1 MSTQVAAAWETT
13 ELVVMPYKDV
23 KDLYILGDVSELIAS
38 LDESLVT
45 VNTVLGSRYVGG
57 IRDFVETWRK
67 NLILFQDTLDE
78 WLACQRAWMYL
89 ETIFA
94 SADIIRQLPAAA
106 KKFQAVDKSWKAT
119 MKATADDPMALKSCT
134 VSGRKDMFLQHNT
147 TLDKIQKSLD
157 EYIETKCSAFPRFY
171 FLSAD
176 ELLEILSQSKN
187 PQAVQPHMRK
197 CFDNLVRLDFGDDPA
212 SVDIRAM
219 FSGEGERVA
228 LGKNLKARGNVEDW
242 LSSVEARMKLS
253 LHGLMKIGLQD
264 YENSVRDEWVVGG
277 TAGQVVATVAQMMW
291 ARGSERALREGS
303 METWYETQL
312 DDLQGLITKIRSDL
326 TSLQRKC
333 VVALVTTD
341 VHARD
346 IVEDLKNKGVDRVDD
361 FNWMQQLRY
370 YWESVGADS
379 ASVTQ
384 HWAKLN
390 FASMA
395 STRRDATVTPSS

>member
-1 MSTQVAAAWETT
+1 MREPRPCRDGVRATQVIATNATQESVLEEMMAKVAQAWEST
-13 ELVVMPYKDV
+13 ELIVMPYKDV
-23 KDLYILGDVSELIAS
+23 KDLYILGDVSELIAA

-119 MKATADDPMALKSCT
+119 MKATADDPAALKSCT
-134 VSGRKDMFLQHNT
+134 VAGRKDMFLQHNS

-187 PQAVQPHMRK
+187 PQAVQLGVLYLE
-197 CFDNLVRLDFGDDPA
+197 FGGLWRLHA
-212 SVDIRAM
+212 TEVTRIM
-219 FSGEGERVA
+219 
-228 LGKNLKARGNVEDW
+228 L
-242 LSSVEARMKLS
+242 
-253 LHGLMKIGLQD
+253 
-264 YENSVRDEWVVGG
+264 WVVS
-277 TAGQVVATVAQMMW
+277 VP
-291 ARGSERALREGS
+291 
-303 METWYETQL
+303 
-312 DDLQGLITKIRSDL
+312 
-326 TSLQRKC
+326 SL
-333 VVALVTTD
+333 
-341 VHARD
+341 
-346 IVEDLKNKGVDRVDD
+346 GP
-361 FNWMQQLRY
+361 F
-370 YWESVGADS
+370 GP
-379 ASVTQ
+379 
-384 HWAKLN
+384 
-390 FASMA
+390 
-395 STRRDATVTPSS
+395 RRDRFQ

>member
-13 ELVVMPYKDV
+13 ELIVMPYKDV
-23 KDLYILGDVSELIAS
+23 KDLYILGDVSELIAA

-57 IRDFVETWRK
+57 IREFVETWRK

-134 VSGRKDMFLQHNT
+134 VAGRKDMFLQHNN

-187 PQAVQPHMRK
+187 PQAVQ
-197 CFDNLVRLDFGDDPA
+197 LGVRGAF
-212 SVDIRAM
+212 
-219 FSGEGERVA
+219 
-228 LGKNLKARGNVEDW
+228 
-242 LSSVEARMKLS
+242 
-253 LHGLMKIGLQD
+253 
-264 YENSVRDEWVVGG
+264 
-277 TAGQVVATVAQMMW
+277 
-291 ARGSERALREGS
+291 
-303 METWYETQL
+303 
-312 DDLQGLITKIRSDL
+312 
-326 TSLQRKC
+326 TSL
-333 VVALVTTD
+333 LGLLS
-341 VHARD
+341 
-346 IVEDLKNKGVDRVDD
+346 E
-361 FNWMQQLRY
+361 F
-370 YWESVGADS
+370 GAVRTE
-379 ASVTQ
+379 AV
-384 HWAKLN
+384 
-390 FASMA
+390 
-395 STRRDATVTPSS
+395 R